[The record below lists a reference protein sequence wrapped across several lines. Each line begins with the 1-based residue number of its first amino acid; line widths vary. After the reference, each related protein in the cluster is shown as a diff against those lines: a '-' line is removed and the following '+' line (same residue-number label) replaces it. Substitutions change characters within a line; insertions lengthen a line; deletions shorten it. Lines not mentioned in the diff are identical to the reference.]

1 MNARERELSGN
12 ERVGYT
18 CRVAVLAWILDQSAD
33 RVADQTEHVHQH
45 GGGRVKTLLRLAAHQ
60 LDSRA
65 GRHCG
70 CDADLSLTAADRACN
85 GCVAH
90 GKVADRTGVEQGVD
104 QPFIRDVVA
113 VLQGKQHA
121 RQNTGAACGRRC
133 DNQAH
138 RSIYLKY
145 CHRVLRRFVQ
155 HIPADGV
162 AFGRVLR
169 QFFCLAANQAAH
181 GLDRRFERCQRG

>member
-18 CRVAVLAWILDQSAD
+18 CRVAVLARILDQSAD

-65 GRHCG
+65 CRHCG
-70 CDADLSLTAADRACN
+70 CDADLSLTAADCACN

-121 RQNTGAACGRRC
+121 RQNTGAACGRCC

-138 RSIYLKY
+138 RSVDLKH

-155 HIPADGV
+155 HISADGA
-162 AFGRVLR
+162 AFGRVLC
-169 QFFCLAANQAAH
+169 QLFGFAANQAAH